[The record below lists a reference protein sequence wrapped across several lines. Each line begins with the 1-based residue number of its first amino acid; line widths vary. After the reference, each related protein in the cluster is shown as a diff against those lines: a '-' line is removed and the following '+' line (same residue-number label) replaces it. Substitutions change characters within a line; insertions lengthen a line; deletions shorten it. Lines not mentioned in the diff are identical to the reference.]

1 MTAPAPAPAPALAP
15 APTLEDLREVCQP
28 QAKLAS
34 RNGEH
39 WAGRLYMRRL
49 SLRLTRQLVRTLIT
63 PDQLTWTMVWC
74 GIASGAA
81 LLIPGLTGA
90 VLAVVLMQLFLL
102 FDCVDGEVARWKGQN
117 SATGI
122 YVDRLGAYL
131 ADAALMVGVGLRAAE
146 SGLDAW
152 VCLGLAT
159 ALGVV
164 LLKASTDLVDVARA
178 RRGLTAV
185 ADDEATRPRSQGVA
199 TARRLAAAF
208 KLHRVTNGIEAS
220 LVLLAAAVVD
230 LALGGL
236 DATRWALL
244 AIAAITWVMV
254 PAHLLSI
261 LSSSRL
267 R

>member
-1 MTAPAPAPAPALAP
+1 MVAAPVLD
-15 APTLEDLREVCQP
+15 ELREVCQP

-49 SLRLTRQLVRTLIT
+49 SLRFTRHLVRTPVT
-63 PDQLTWTMVWC
+63 PDQLTWTMVVC
-74 GIASGAA
+74 GVAAGAA
-81 LLIPGLTGA
+81 LAIPGLTGA
-90 VLAVVLMQLFLL
+90 VLAVILMQLFLL

-131 ADAALMVGVGLRAAE
+131 ADAALLAGAGFRAAANGFGGWL
-146 SGLDAW
+146 SVGI
-152 VCLGLAT
+152 AT

-178 RRGLTAV
+178 RRGLGV
-185 ADDEATRPRSQGVA
+185 ADDESTRPRSQGVA
-199 TARRLAAAF
+199 NVRRLAAAF
-208 KLHRVTNGIEAS
+208 KIHRVTNGIEAS
-220 LVLLAAAVVD
+220 LVLLVAAVADTV
-230 LALGGL
+230 AGNL
-236 DATRWALL
+236 DPTRWALGAL
-244 AIAAITWVMV
+244 AVITWVMV

>member
-1 MTAPAPAPAPALAP
+1 MGAAPV
-15 APTLEDLREVCQP
+15 LEELREVCQP

-39 WAGRLYMRRL
+39 WAGRLYMRKI
-49 SLRLTRQLVRTLIT
+49 SLRATRQLVRTPVT
-63 PDQLTWTMVWC
+63 PDQLTWTMVVC
-74 GIASGAA
+74 GVASGAA
-81 LLIPGLTGA
+81 LMIPGLTGA
-90 VLAVVLMQLFLL
+90 VLAALLMQLFLL

-131 ADAALMVGVGLRAAE
+131 ADAALMIGAGFRAAE
-146 SGLDAW
+146 SGFDGW
-152 VCLGLAT
+152 VSLGLAT

-178 RRGLTAV
+178 RRGLGV

-199 TARRLAAAF
+199 AVRRLAAAF
-208 KLHRVTNGIEAS
+208 KIHRVTNGIEAS
-220 LVLLAAAVVD
+220 LVLLAVAIAD
-230 LALGGL
+230 ALTGGT
-236 DATRWALL
+236 DPTRWALAAL
-244 AIAAITWVMV
+244 AAITWLMV

>member
-1 MTAPAPAPAPALAP
+1 MVAAPV
-15 APTLEDLREVCQP
+15 LEELREVVQP

-39 WAGRLYMRRL
+39 WAGRLYMRKI
-49 SLRLTRQLVRTLIT
+49 SLRFTRQLVRTPIT
-63 PDQLTWTMVWC
+63 PDQLTWTMVVC

-81 LLIPGLTGA
+81 LLIPGPTGA
-90 VLAVVLMQLFLL
+90 VLAAVLMQLFLL

-131 ADAALMVGVGLRAAE
+131 ADAALMAGAGFHAARSGYGGWVSVGI
-146 SGLDAW
+146 
-152 VCLGLAT
+152 AT

-178 RRGLTAV
+178 RRGLTV

-199 TARRLAAAF
+199 TVRRLAAAF
-208 KLHRVTNGIEAS
+208 KIHRVTNGIEAS
-220 LVLLAAAVVD
+220 LVLLVAA
-230 LALGGL
+230 LAGEITGGIEP
-236 DATRWALL
+236 TRWALGAL
-244 AIAAITWVMV
+244 AVITWVMV

>member
-1 MTAPAPAPAPALAP
+1 MGAAPV
-15 APTLEDLREVCQP
+15 LEELREVCQP

-39 WAGRLYMRRL
+39 WAGRLYMRRV
-49 SLRLTRQLVRTLIT
+49 SLRFTRQLVRTRIT
-63 PDQLTWTMVWC
+63 PDQLTWTMVGC
-74 GIASGAA
+74 GVAAGAA
-81 LLIPGLTGA
+81 LLIPGLPGA
-90 VLAVVLMQLFLL
+90 VLAVILMQLFLL

-131 ADAALMVGVGLRAAE
+131 ADAALLAGAGFRAAE
-146 SGLDAW
+146 NGFGGWLSVGI
-152 VCLGLAT
+152 AT

-178 RRGLTAV
+178 RRGLGV
-185 ADDEATRPRSQGVA
+185 ADDESTRPRSQGVA
-199 TARRLAAAF
+199 TVRRLAAAF
-208 KLHRVTNGIEAS
+208 KIHRVTNGIEAS
-220 LVLLAAAVVD
+220 LVLLVAAVADAVTD
-230 LALGGL
+230 GLGP
-236 DATRWALL
+236 TRWALGAL
-244 AIAAITWVMV
+244 ALITWVMV

>member
-1 MTAPAPAPAPALAP
+1 MVAAPV
-15 APTLEDLREVCQP
+15 LEELREVCQP
-28 QAKLAS
+28 RAKLAS

-39 WAGRLYMRRL
+39 WAGRLYMRRI
-49 SLRLTRQLVRTLIT
+49 SLRLTRQLVRTPVT
-63 PDQLTWTMVWC
+63 PDQLTWTMVVC
-74 GIASGAA
+74 GVASGAA
-81 LLIPGLTGA
+81 LMIPGPTGA
-90 VLAVVLMQLFLL
+90 VLAVLLMQLFLL

-131 ADAALMVGVGLRAAE
+131 ADAALLAGAGFRAAE
-146 SGLDAW
+146 SGLGGW
-152 VCLGLAT
+152 LSLGIAT

-178 RRGLTAV
+178 RRGLAV

-199 TARRLAAAF
+199 TVRRVAAAF
-208 KLHRVTNGIEAS
+208 RIHRVTNGIEAS
-220 LVLLAAAVVD
+220 LVLLAAAVAD
-230 LALGGL
+230 LAVGGVE
-236 DATRWALL
+236 ATRWALAGL
-244 AIAAITWVMV
+244 AAITWLMV

>member
-1 MTAPAPAPAPALAP
+1 MTAAPVLA
-15 APTLEDLREVCQP
+15 ELREVCQP
-28 QAKLAS
+28 RTKLES

-39 WAGRLYMRRL
+39 WAGRWYMRRI
-49 SLRLTRQLVRTLIT
+49 SLRVTRQLVRTRVS
-63 PDQLTWTMVWC
+63 PDTLTWTMVGC
-74 GIASGAA
+74 GIAAGAA
-81 LLIPGLTGA
+81 LVIPGPAGA
-90 VLAVVLMQLFLL
+90 VSAAVLFQLFLL

-131 ADAALMVGVGLRAAE
+131 ADAALLAGAGFRAAH
-146 SGLDAW
+146 SGSAW
-152 VCLGLAT
+152 DWRWVSLGIAT

-178 RRGLTAV
+178 RRGLPVAV
-185 ADDEATRPRSQGVA
+185 DEAARPRSEGIA
-199 TARRLAAAF
+199 LARRLASAL
-208 KLHRVTNGIEAS
+208 KIHRVTNGIEAS

-230 LALGGL
+230 AGVGTI
-236 DATRWALL
+236 DPTRWVL
-244 AIAAITWVMV
+244 AAIGVITWAMV
-254 PAHLLSI
+254 VAHLASI

>member
-1 MTAPAPAPAPALAP
+1 MVAAPV
-15 APTLEDLREVCQP
+15 LEELREVCQP

-49 SLRLTRQLVRTLIT
+49 SLRLTRQLVRTPVT
-63 PDQLTWTMVWC
+63 PDQLTWTMVVC
-74 GIASGAA
+74 GVLSGAA
-81 LLIPGLTGA
+81 LLVPGLTGA
-90 VLAVVLMQLFLL
+90 VLAALLMQLFLL

-131 ADAALMVGVGLRAAE
+131 ADAALMIGFGFRAAE
-146 SGLDAW
+146 SGIVGGWAGFDGW
-152 VCLGLAT
+152 VSLGLAT

-178 RRGLTAV
+178 RRGLSV

-199 TARRLAAAF
+199 SVRRLAAAF
-208 KLHRVTNGIEAS
+208 KIHRVTNGIEAS
-220 LVLLAAAVVD
+220 LVLLVVAVADAVS
-230 LALGGL
+230 GGVEP
-236 DATRWALL
+236 TRWALG
-244 AIAAITWVMV
+244 AVAVITWVMV

-261 LSSSRL
+261 LASSRL

>member
-1 MTAPAPAPAPALAP
+1 MVT
-15 APTLEDLREVCQP
+15 APTLAELREVCQP
-28 QAKLAS
+28 SAKLQS

-39 WAGRLYMRRL
+39 WAGRLYMRRV
-49 SLRLTRQLVRTLIT
+49 SLHTTRQLVRTT
-63 PDQLTWTMVWC
+63 VSPDTLTWTMVVC
-74 GIASGAA
+74 GVGAGGA
-81 LLIPGLTGA
+81 LLIPGLPGAILAA
-90 VLAVVLMQLFLL
+90 VLFQLFLL

-117 SATGI
+117 SAMGI

-131 ADAALMVGVGLRAAE
+131 ADAALMAGAGVRAAQGA
-146 SGLDAW
+146 SDLW
-152 VCLGLAT
+152 VSVGMAA

-178 RRGLTAV
+178 RRGLPP
-185 ADDEATRPRSQGVA
+185 ADDETTAPRSQGIA
-199 TARRLAAAF
+199 TARRLASVF
-208 KLHRVTNGIEAS
+208 KIHRVTNGIEAS

-230 LALGGL
+230 ALAGSG
-236 DATRWALL
+236 DPTRTAVA

-254 PAHLLSI
+254 FAHLASI

>member
-1 MTAPAPAPAPALAP
+1 MVAAPV
-15 APTLEDLREVCQP
+15 LEELREVCQP

-39 WAGRLYMRRL
+39 WAGRLYMRRI
-49 SLRLTRQLVRTLIT
+49 SLRLTRQLVRTPVT
-63 PDQLTWTMVWC
+63 PDQLTWTMVVC
-74 GIASGAA
+74 GIAAGAA
-81 LLIPGLTGA
+81 LMIPGLAGA

-131 ADAALMVGVGLRAAE
+131 ADAALLVGAGFRAAHPGYGGWL
-146 SGLDAW
+146 S
-152 VCLGLAT
+152 LGIAT

-178 RRGLTAV
+178 RRGLGV
-185 ADDEATRPRSQGVA
+185 ADDEATRPRSEGVA
-199 TARRLAAAF
+199 TVRKLAAAF
-208 KLHRVTNGIEAS
+208 KIHRVTNGIEAS
-220 LVLLAAAVVD
+220 LVLLAAAIAD
-230 LALGGL
+230 TATGGI
-236 DATRWALL
+236 DPTRWALAAL
-244 AIAAITWVMV
+244 AAITWVMV